1 MAMQEPILTL
11 AKLLDVVQRASEF
24 AVERAPPSVD
34 EQPSGPALA
43 SSSRRKD
50 ALLSAAAYAS
60 CGRRRNLQ
68 AGYQNSTRRT
78 M

>member
-24 AVERAPPSVD
+24 AVERAPPSVE

-43 SSSRRKD
+43 SSSRRK
-50 ALLSAAAYAS
+50 
-60 CGRRRNLQ
+60 G
-68 AGYQNSTRRT
+68 
-78 M
+78 